1 MRDEPPDHRDGGWV
15 GESAL
20 ILGVAALVGAMLP
33 VVSDYVAGPVAA
45 VAILL
50 GLLGA
55 RRHQA
60 GRARR
65 VAPAIAGTVLGAVAL
80 FVVVLMLAASRS

>member
-1 MRDEPPDHRDGGWV
+1 MREKPPGHRDGGWM

-20 ILGVAALVGAMLP
+20 ILGVAALISAMLP
-33 VVSDYVAGPVAA
+33 VVSDFVAGPAAA

-60 GRARR
+60 GRAAR
-65 VAPAIAGTVLGAVAL
+65 VAPAIAGTVLGAIAL
-80 FVVVLMLAASRS
+80 FVVVLMLAASNS